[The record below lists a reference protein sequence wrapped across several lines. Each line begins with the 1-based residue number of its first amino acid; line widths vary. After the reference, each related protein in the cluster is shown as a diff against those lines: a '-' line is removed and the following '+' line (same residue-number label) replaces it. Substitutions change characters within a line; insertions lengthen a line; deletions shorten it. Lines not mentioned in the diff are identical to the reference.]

1 MSYVDFWKTPKAKMY
16 NAVITLEA
24 QVRFPDMSLG
34 NANLNAWEI
43 SKELRKHLDCINVNY
58 DIDVDVKDVDVKEE
72 NEDA

>member
-1 MSYVDFWKTPKAKMY
+1 MSYVDFFKTPKAKMY

-24 QVRFPDMSLG
+24 QVRFPDMSID
-34 NANLNAWEI
+34 NAKEEA
-43 SKELRKHLDCINVNY
+43 SDVARELREYLDLINSDY